1 MEPMIDLARQ
11 VAGNAA
17 ARAGGLA
24 RNRFSGDLLITAKG
38 DRGDLV
44 TDLDHEAERI
54 IIDCITEKF
63 PEHRIVSEECG
74 EIAGSA
80 EWTWLLDP
88 LDGTNNV
95 ALGLPLFGVC
105 VTLCHDGIPK
115 ISAVYAGHKDATYVA
130 VQGHGVMRDGTAPV
144 RIVGSTE
151 PCRTTVSW
159 IQGYGVCPDDP
170 VPHRAL
176 AGLRGKFKRI
186 LQLWAPTVD
195 WALLVEGRIGAVVCY
210 QNEVEDLMGG
220 ILAAVEAGAVLTDF
234 SGRAV
239 VDPTQVSGLVVAAPS
254 ALGPVVMALAALD
267 N

>member
-1 MEPMIDLARQ
+1 MRD
-11 VAGNAA
+11 
-17 ARAGGLA
+17 
-24 RNRFSGDLLITAKG
+24 RFSGDLLITAKG

-44 TDLDHEAERI
+44 TDLDHEAERV
-54 IIDCITEKF
+54 IIDCITETF
-63 PEHRIVSEECG
+63 PEHRIISEECG

-105 VTLCHDGIPK
+105 VTLCHRGIP
-115 ISAVYAGHKDATYVA
+115 IIAAVYSGHQDATYVA
-130 VQGHGVMRDGTAPV
+130 VRGHGVVKDETTPV
-144 RIVGSTE
+144 RIVGSVE

-159 IQGYGVCPDDP
+159 IQGYGVRPDDP

-176 AGLRGKFKRI
+176 SGLHGKFKRI

-210 QNEVEDLMGG
+210 RNEAEDLMGG

-239 VDPTQVSGLVVAAPS
+239 ADPAQVSGLVVAVPS
-254 ALGPVVMALAALD
+254 ALDPVVAALAGPYS
-267 N
+267 

>member
-1 MEPMIDLARQ
+1 MIDLARR

-24 RNRFSGDLLITAKG
+24 RDRFSGDLLITAKG
-38 DRGDLV
+38 DQGDLV
-44 TDLDHEAERI
+44 TDLDYEAERV
-54 IIDCITEKF
+54 IIDCITETF
-63 PEHRIVSEECG
+63 PEHRIISEERG
-74 EIAGSA
+74 EISGSA

-105 VTLCHDGIPK
+105 VTLCHHGIP
-115 ISAVYAGHKDATYVA
+115 IIAAVYAGHQDATYVA
-130 VQGHGVMRDGTAPV
+130 VQGHGVIRDGTARL
-144 RIVGSTE
+144 RIAGSTE
-151 PCRTTVSW
+151 PRRTTVSW
-159 IQGYGVCPDDP
+159 IQGYGVRPDDP

-176 AGLRGKFKRI
+176 AGLHGKFKRI

-210 QNEVEDLMGG
+210 KNEIEDLMGG

-239 VDPTQVSGLVVAAPS
+239 ADPAEVFGLVVAVPS
-254 ALGPVVMALAALD
+254 VLGPVVAALAGPD
-267 N
+267 NN